1 MKTIVAPII
10 LLFAFNSFAQKQNL
24 LKEFPDY
31 SIVIEIK
38 GNFNSDS
45 LMDYFYILDS
55 AEEKRN
61 SSKCVLVLSN
71 QTNNKQ
77 EKFVF
82 NDLLPSIRM
91 SGKIEEPFETLQINN
106 DTLFVCFVNS
116 EYGHN
121 EFKKESYS
129 FKFNQGKKHFSLVN
143 FKYEV
148 CILPDC
154 EKVASITL
162 CDDELVKSKFPFS
175 YENWL
180 ISGGCFSSLNCLVS
194 NTKMKDWQRFA
205 TELKQIGLED
215 QAKNIEDRLLKKD

>member
-1 MKTIVAPII
+1 MKTLFATNI
-10 LLFAFNSFAQKQNL
+10 LLLFFTFKCFSQEKNM

-31 SIVIEIK
+31 SIVRVVK
-38 GNFNSDS
+38 GNYNSDS
-45 LMDYFYILDS
+45 ILDYFFVLDS
-55 AEEKRN
+55 AKEKRN

-91 SGKIEEPFETLQINN
+91 SGKIEEPFETIRISN
-106 DTLFVCFVNS
+106 DTLFVCFVSS
-116 EYGHN
+116 EFGHN

-129 FKFNQGKKHFSLVN
+129 FKFNQGKKHFSLVK
-143 FKYEV
+143 FKCEV
-148 CILPDC
+148 CILHEC

-162 CDDELVKSKFPFS
+162 SDDELVKSKFPFS

-180 ISGGCFSSLNCLVS
+180 ISGGCFSLVNC
-194 NTKMKDWQRFA
+194 
-205 TELKQIGLED
+205 
-215 QAKNIEDRLLKKD
+215 

>member
-1 MKTIVAPII
+1 MTIVAAII
-10 LLFAFNSFAQKQNL
+10 LLFTFNSFAQKQNL

-31 SIVIEIK
+31 SLVIEIK

-55 AEEKRN
+55 DNEKRN
-61 SSKCVLVLSN
+61 SSKCVLVFRN

-82 NDLLPSIRM
+82 DDLLPSIRM
-91 SGKIEEPFETLQINN
+91 SGKIEKPFETLQICN
-106 DTLFVCFVNS
+106 DTLFVCFVSS

-129 FKFNQGKKHFSLVN
+129 FKFNQDKKYFSLVK

-180 ISGGCFSSLNCLVS
+180 ISGGCFSSLNSSVS
-194 NTKMKDWQRFA
+194 NTKMKHWQRFA

-215 QAKNIEDRLLKKD
+215 QAKKIEDRLLKKD

>member
-1 MKTIVAPII
+1 MKTIVAAII
-10 LLFAFNSFAQKQNL
+10 LLFAFNCFAQKQNL

-31 SIVIEIK
+31 SLVIEIK
-38 GNFNSDS
+38 GDFNSDS
-45 LMDYFYILDS
+45 IMDYFYILDS
-55 AEEKRN
+55 AKEKRN
-61 SSKCVLVLSN
+61 PSKCVLVFGN
-71 QTNNKQ
+71 QKNKY

-82 NDLLPSIRM
+82 DDLLPSIRM
-91 SGKIEEPFETLQINN
+91 SGKIEEPFETIQLTN
-106 DTLFVCFVNS
+106 DTLFVCFVSS

-129 FKFNQGKKHFSLVN
+129 FKFNQDKKYFSLVK

-194 NTKMKDWQRFA
+194 NTKMKYWQRFA

-215 QAKNIEDRLLKKD
+215 QAKNIEDRLLKKN

>member
-1 MKTIVAPII
+1 MKTIVAAII
-10 LLFAFNSFAQKQNL
+10 LLFTFNSFAQKQNL

-31 SIVIEIK
+31 SLVIEIK
-38 GNFNSDS
+38 GDFNSDS

-82 NDLLPSIRM
+82 DDLLPSIRM
-91 SGKIEEPFETLQINN
+91 SGKIEEPFKTIQLIN
-106 DTLFVCFVNS
+106 DALFVCFVSS

-154 EKVASITL
+154 EKVVSITL
-162 CDDELVKSKFPFS
+162 SDDELVKSKFPFS